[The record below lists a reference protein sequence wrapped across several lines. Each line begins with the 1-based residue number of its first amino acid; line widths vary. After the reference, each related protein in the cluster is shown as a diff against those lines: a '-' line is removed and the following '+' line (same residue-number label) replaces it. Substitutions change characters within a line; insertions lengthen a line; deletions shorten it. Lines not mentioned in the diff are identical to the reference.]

1 VGGVGGNYSDGVF
14 VLMGLGMK
22 ISLKN
27 ALSERGGDGPTFGNR
42 PTGLLARIARRPG
55 LWQSRSMDW
64 RDCDEIEAVPGKVGG
79 RPAIKGTR
87 VEPDSIVLDAEMG
100 ATPEETHESFPHI
113 PVETIRRTL
122 EFASKHQPVS

>member
-1 VGGVGGNYSDGVF
+1 VF
-14 VLMGLGMK
+14 VLKGVGVE

-27 ALSERGGDGPTFGNR
+27 VLPELGR
-42 PTGLLARIARRPG
+42 LARRLAVGPQAYWHEFARGPG

-79 RPAIKGTR
+79 RPVKKGTR

-113 PVETIRRTL
+113 PVETIRLIL
-122 EFASKHQPVS
+122 EFANKHQSVS